1 MTRVIG
7 CLSSL
12 IRRIGGIAGSLSYIA
27 GGIESSIKRIGSY
40 LCAYERVGGITTTTE
55 LINNISVASNR
66 VGGVKSRVGL
76 VCAPGIGIGVL
87 WASDGRLI
95 TIEGGF
101 LIVR

>member
-12 IRRIGGIAGSLSYIA
+12 IRRIGGISGSLSYIA
-27 GGIESSIKRIGSY
+27 GGIESSIKRIGSC
-40 LCAYERVGGITTTTE
+40 LCVYRRVGGITTSTE
-55 LINNISVASNR
+55 LINNISVTSNR

>member
-7 CLSSL
+7 CL
-12 IRRIGGIAGSLSYIA
+12 GGIAGSLSYIA

-40 LCAYERVGGITTTTE
+40 LCVYERVGGITTSVE
-55 LINNISVASNR
+55 LINNISVTSNR